1 MKDFARSV
9 MPYCITVE
17 VKNKMICTECN
28 FRTNV
33 WYEMKSHYNTKH
45 PKIKNITR
53 FFTKEAREK

>member
-1 MKDFARSV
+1 
-9 MPYCITVE
+9 VE